1 MLGIRKECLI
11 KILQT
16 ADVEIVTDL
25 DLQDIF
31 IDCGE
36 ECEYNSD
43 GIVAF
48 IDKDDNIC
56 K

>member
-11 KILQT
+11 KILET

-31 IDCGE
+31 IDSGN

-43 GIVAF
+43 GVVVF
-48 IDKDDNIC
+48 IDKGDKIC